1 MSDLTVSIRSG
12 RTTYY
17 LGRNPEGKDSY
28 IVKGRA
34 STDAVFVWR
43 VKKDPSSNRYFF
55 VNDGGLGKKWRLPDY
70 REASFQEEL
79 RLVLPHQPD
88 YDPLTSLS
96 ASHNPNSGA
105 VSEDGFAR
113 RVESAHGGGG
123 DGSIAVDHPIQ
134 SVISAYQDDEWAAAE
149 ASHNR
154 AAQLRAAEER
164 RSQELVAEREMLRRA
179 KQQDPQQYQ
188 QGVEGRRVR
197 EHTRE
202 GNSTP
207 TPLVTPTSSSITPVH
222 QQGGSD
228 QYGRVNSAPA
238 TRQRSPPQHRPV
250 SPREEDEMAMVER
263 DHANQVLREAERLLL
278 ASERGMSTATPSQS
292 YATTPG
298 ISSSSGGGGGGGGE
312 DSRYVAHQV
321 ASLTQV
327 IDGLQ
332 RMLEHERQT
341 NARLTRELQER
352 DRIIMERNLADAEAE
367 EDDTRFKMRMLEAL
381 SSKKRE
387 SERDRSLAEEQRARN
402 EYALQQDLIHRR

>member
-1 MSDLTVSIRSG
+1 MSDLTISIRSG

-17 LGRNPEGKDSY
+17 LGRNPEGRDSY

-43 VKKDPSSNRYFF
+43 VKKDPTSNRHFF

-96 ASHNPNSGA
+96 VSHNPNDSGA

-123 DGSIAVDHPIQ
+123 DSSAVMDSIQGVPSGYHDE
-134 SVISAYQDDEWAAAE
+134 EWAAAE

-154 AAQLRAAEER
+154 AVQLRVAEER

-179 KQQDPQQYQ
+179 KQDPHLL
-188 QGVEGRRVR
+188 EGRRAR
-197 EHTRE
+197 EQTRE
-202 GNSTP
+202 GTNTP
-207 TPLVTPTSSSITPVH
+207 TPLVTPTSSSINPIY
-222 QQGGSD
+222 QQQETGD
-228 QYGRVNSAPA
+228 QYGRVNSVPV
-238 TRQRSPPQHRPV
+238 TRQRSPPQHRLV
-250 SPREEDEMAMVER
+250 SPRGEDEMARVER
-263 DHANQVLREAERLLL
+263 DHASQLLREAERLLL
-278 ASERGMSTATPSQS
+278 ASERGLSTTTTNQS
-292 YATTPG
+292 YATPRL
-298 ISSSSGGGGGGGGE
+298 SSSSVGGGGE

-387 SERDRSLAEEQRARN
+387 SDRDRTLADEQRARS